1 MNAPVQNQSG
11 QTGRAARDL
20 NAAID
25 SCFALDITHPP
36 FPQRVTQLVAALTGS
51 PSSSAW
57 VIDADE
63 KPKKLANV
71 GAAPKDEAVQSALE
85 EATKEDGAAQ
95 QMVQYTK
102 AGLLAFLP
110 FQDGTNGFLLT
121 VAPPGGAAALSL
133 AYERISLVCQLAKA
147 QFRHPDGLAQA
158 RLLRALQ
165 NLAAG
170 TENALQSLVDEL
182 AEQTGADYAV
192 AGFWTGSSVRDLS
205 ISGQSESLPRAQEP
219 ARLRETLA
227 EIASQPLP
235 QTDRLRARHPEH
247 GQDLLLYLR
256 DPKQRK
262 NVLSLAAAL
271 YSQFPPNSGRRTG
284 SMARLLRP
292 AITALVIVG
301 IGFIPIPETAR
312 ITALVTSEN
321 HRILSAPLS
330 TIISEVLVEE
340 GQSVEAGDVLVRLN
354 AREAELE
361 LIRLQSERATSV
373 IEQES
378 ARLLG
383 NAAELRNA
391 ELTVQRL
398 DARIALE
405 TFRAETS
412 VLTAPIAG
420 IVILG
425 DLRQRIGTTVRLGD
439 PLLEVSDPRVL
450 QLQLTVLETD
460 IGSVDAAD
468 KGIFRP
474 DFNPSLA
481 LDAQVTSVSPA
492 IDFSVDPAVAR
503 ADGVLLDTPENLRPG
518 ASGVLHIGD
527 GTRPIWR
534 VLYDNLRD
542 WVLLRVW
549 I

>member
-11 QTGRAARDL
+11 QIRRNTRDL

-25 SCFALDITHPP
+25 ACFALEIMHPP
-36 FPQRVTQLVAALTGS
+36 FPERLTQLVVALTGTA
-51 PSSSAW
+51 SSSAW
-57 VIDADE
+57 VISPE
-63 KPKKLANV
+63 ETPRKLANV
-71 GAAPKDEAVQSALE
+71 GAAPKDEVVQLALR
-85 EATKEDGAAQ
+85 EATPEDGTMP

-110 FQDGTNGFLLT
+110 FQDGTNGFILT
-121 VAPPGGAAALSL
+121 AAPPGGAAALSL
-133 AYERISLVCQLAKA
+133 AYERISLICQLAKA
-147 QFRHPDGLAQA
+147 QFRHPDGIAQA
-158 RLLRALQ
+158 RLVRAMQ
-165 NLAAG
+165 ILAAG
-170 TENALQSLVDEL
+170 KEGALQSLVDEL

-219 ARLRETLA
+219 ARLRESLA

-235 QTDRLRARHPEH
+235 QLDKIRARHPAN
-247 GQDLLLYLR
+247 GQDLILFLQ
-256 DPKQRK
+256 DPKRRE
-262 NVLSLAAAL
+262 NALSLAAAL
-271 YSQFPPNSGRRTG
+271 FGQFPPKSKRRTG
-284 SMARLLRP
+284 SMARVFRQV
-292 AITALVIVG
+292 ITALMIAA

-340 GQSVEAGDVLVRLN
+340 GQTVAAGEVLVRLN

-361 LIRLQSERATSV
+361 LIRLRSERATAV
-373 IEQES
+373 IEQEG

-398 DARIALE
+398 DARITLE

-412 VLTAPIAG
+412 VLTSPIAG

-425 DLRQRIGTTVRLGD
+425 DLRQRVGTTVRQGD

-460 IGSVDAAD
+460 ISSIEAGDQG
-468 KGIFRP
+468 KFRP

-481 LDAQVTSVSPA
+481 LDAQVSSVSPA

-503 ADGVLLDTPENLRPG
+503 ADGVFLEAPDNLLPG

-534 VLYDNLRD
+534 VLYENLRD
-542 WVLLRVW
+542 WILLRVW